1 MANNSSRQ
9 YFALARGVAAR
20 GGVTSFN
27 RSNRSKEARSGHPP
41 LSSLLLHLPG
51 RGGGSRQ
58 ELLHKPK
65 AHEKWQEC
73 PSHLWYLLR
82 VGISSVLAKEGGAC
96 LYCAFCLCVTLCCL
110 SNTKPTDRIF
120 TFCGEIVLWKYNTF
134 EGRNWKK
141 NMFPEISTKR
151 ELPNLS

>member
-1 MANNSSRQ
+1 MNFLWWSRLWVLVRLCFWFLSKSNWYVYFCIESAKITRKQNTYQSKWKYLFYMTPTKLLFIHLLHTVANNSSRQ

-58 ELLHKPK
+58 ELLHKPR

-73 PSHLWYLLR
+73 PLPSLIPTESWNQ
-82 VGISSVLAKEGGAC
+82 
-96 LYCAFCLCVTLCCL
+96 FC
-110 SNTKPTDRIF
+110 P
-120 TFCGEIVLWKYNTF
+120 G
-134 EGRNWKK
+134 
-141 NMFPEISTKR
+141 
-151 ELPNLS
+151 